1 MDLFGGFGGPFD
13 FNGDGMMDP
22 EELAVAMDCLDG
34 DETGDLDSEAE
45 DSSAFMPA
53 SLYGKEIE
61 FGEETERNFEVF
73 DMKKIYFTITGL
85 CFRHGSEFLEPEMEV
100 TLVKEPDN
108 KVDKEAIKVEMPG
121 LGQIGYVAN
130 STRTVLGESMSAG
143 RLYDKIGD
151 TAKGTVLYVLPEGV
165 ICILDPKSI
174 VNYEGFDA
182 KN

>member
-73 DMKKIYFTITGL
+73 DMKKIFHYDYALHLKMLMLF
-85 CFRHGSEFLEPEMEV
+85 V
-100 TLVKEPDN
+100 WN
-108 KVDKEAIKVEMPG
+108 A
-121 LGQIGYVAN
+121 
-130 STRTVLGESMSAG
+130 SA
-143 RLYDKIGD
+143 
-151 TAKGTVLYVLPEGV
+151 
-165 ICILDPKSI
+165 
-174 VNYEGFDA
+174 YE
-182 KN
+182 KLM